1 MKTTHMKKFALPAIA
16 LSLIA
21 GVALAPASMAAAP
34 TRSISVNAEGT
45 VKVTPDAVRM
55 SATATTVAASNKA
68 ALAETAKTAAAV
80 RAALLDNGVAKSDIA
95 TQSIASY
102 PEYSYT
108 PDGGSKLIGYRASQS
123 FVVTIKNAAN
133 AGAVVDAIVAAGGD
147 NLQVNGVSPFVL
159 DASKSSLAARTV
171 AVKNARAK
179 ALSYAKLL
187 GVKLGRVI
195 TLTESSG
202 PSAYP
207 IMAMAKDSV
216 GNTVID
222 LGQQDVTV
230 SISVQWAIN

>member
-1 MKTTHMKKFALPAIA
+1 MKKFAVLAIA
-16 LSLIA
+16 LSLIG

-34 TRSISVNAEGT
+34 NRSISVNAEGT

-55 SATATTVAASNKA
+55 SAT
-68 ALAETAKTAAAV
+68 
-80 RAALLDNGVAKSDIA
+80 DNGVAKTDIA
-95 TQSIASY
+95 TQSITSY

-108 PDGGSKLIGYRASQS
+108 PEGGSKLIGYRASQS

-133 AGAVVDAIVAAGGD
+133 AGAVVDAVVAAGGD
-147 NLQVNGVSPFVL
+147 NLQVTGVSPFIL
-159 DASKSSLAARTV
+159 DSSKASLSARTV

-195 TLTESSG
+195 TLSESSG
-202 PSAYP
+202 PAAYP
-207 IMAMAKDSV
+207 IMAMQKDSV
-216 GNTVID
+216 GATVID

-230 SISVQWAIN
+230 SISVKWAIN

>member
-1 MKTTHMKKFALPAIA
+1 MKLTYMKKFVIASIA
-16 LSLIA
+16 LSFIG
-21 GVALAPASMAAAP
+21 GVALAPASIAAST

-55 SATATTVAASNKA
+55 SATATVVAATNKA
-68 ALAETAKTAAAV
+68 ALAATGKLAAEV
-80 RAALLDNGVAKSDIA
+80 RAALLDNGVAKTEIA
-95 TQSIASY
+95 TQSITSY
-102 PEYSYT
+102 PEYTYT
-108 PDGGSKLIGYRASQS
+108 QDGGSQLIGYRASQS

-133 AGAVVDAIVAAGGD
+133 AGVVVDAVVAAGGD
-147 NLQVNGVSPFVL
+147 DLQVTGVSPFVL

-195 TLTESSG
+195 TLSEGSG

-207 IMAMAKDSV
+207 IMAMAKDAA
-216 GNTVID
+216 GETVID

-230 SISVQWAIN
+230 AISVKWAIN

>member
-1 MKTTHMKKFALPAIA
+1 MKTTYMKKFALPAIA

-21 GVALAPASMAAAP
+21 GVALAPASMAASP

-55 SATATTVAASNKA
+55 SATATVVAGSNKE
-68 ALAETAKTAAAV
+68 ALAETSKAAAAV
-80 RAALLDNGVAKSDIA
+80 RAALLANGVAKTEIT
-95 TQSIASY
+95 TQSISSY

-108 PDGGSKLIGYRASQS
+108 PEGGSKLIGYRASQS

-133 AGAVVDAIVAAGGD
+133 AGAVVDAVVAAGGD
-147 NLQVNGVSPFVL
+147 NLQVTGVSPFVL
-159 DASKSSLAARTV
+159 DASKASLSARTA

-187 GVKLGRVI
+187 GVRIGRVI
-195 TLTESSG
+195 TLSESSG

-207 IMAMAKDSV
+207 IMAMAKDTA
-216 GNTVID
+216 GETVID

-230 SISVQWAIN
+230 SISVKWAIN

>member
-1 MKTTHMKKFALPAIA
+1 
-16 LSLIA
+16 
-21 GVALAPASMAAAP
+21 
-34 TRSISVNAEGT
+34 
-45 VKVTPDAVRM
+45 
-55 SATATTVAASNKA
+55 VAASNKE
-68 ALAETAKTAAAV
+68 ALAETGKVAAAV
-80 RAALLDNGVAKSDIA
+80 RAALLANGVAKTEIA
-95 TQSIASY
+95 TQSISSY

-108 PDGGSKLIGYRASQS
+108 PEGGSKLVGYRASQS

-133 AGAVVDAIVAAGGD
+133 AGAVVDAVVAAGGD
-147 NLQVNGVSPFVL
+147 NLQVTGVSPFVL

-195 TLTESSG
+195 TLSESSG

-207 IMAMAKDSV
+207 IMAMAKDSA
-216 GNTVID
+216 GETVID

-230 SISVQWAIN
+230 SISVKWAIN

>member
-1 MKTTHMKKFALPAIA
+1 MKTTHMKKFAVLAIA
-16 LSLIA
+16 LSLIG

-55 SATATTVAASNKA
+55 SATATVVAASNKE
-68 ALAETAKTAAAV
+68 ALAETGKVAAAV
-80 RAALLDNGVAKSDIA
+80 RAALLANGVAKTEIA
-95 TQSIASY
+95 TQSISSY
-102 PEYSYT
+102 PEYNYT
-108 PDGGSKLIGYRASQS
+108 PEGGSKLVGYRASQS

-133 AGAVVDAIVAAGGD
+133 AGAVVDAVVAAGGD
-147 NLQVNGVSPFVL
+147 NLQVTGVSPFVL
-159 DASKSSLAARTV
+159 DSSKASLSARTV

-195 TLTESSG
+195 TLSESSG

-207 IMAMAKDSV
+207 IMAMAKDSA
-216 GNTVID
+216 GETVID

-230 SISVQWAIN
+230 SISVKWAIN

>member
-1 MKTTHMKKFALPAIA
+1 MKKIALASVV
-16 LSLIA
+16 LSLIG

-45 VKVTPDAVRM
+45 VKVTPDAVRI
-55 SATATTVAASNKA
+55 SATATMVAASNKE
-68 ALAETAKTAAAV
+68 ALSATAKTAAAV
-80 RAALLDNGVAKSDIA
+80 RAALLDNGVAGSDIA
-95 TQSIASY
+95 TQSITSY

-133 AGAVVDAIVAAGGD
+133 AGVVVDAVVAAGGD
-147 NLQVNGVSPFVL
+147 NLQVTGVSPFVL
-159 DASKSSLAARTV
+159 NASKSSLSARTV

-195 TLTESSG
+195 TLSESSG

-207 IMAMAKDSV
+207 VMALAKDSV

>member
-1 MKTTHMKKFALPAIA
+1 MKTTLMKKFAVLAIA
-16 LSLIA
+16 LSLIG

-55 SATATTVAASNKA
+55 SATATIVAASNKA
-68 ALAETAKTAAAV
+68 ALAETAKVAAAV

-95 TQSIASY
+95 TQSITSY
-102 PEYSYT
+102 PEYSYS
-108 PDGGSKLIGYRASQS
+108 PDGGSKLVGYRASQS

-133 AGAVVDAIVAAGGD
+133 AGAVVDAVVAAGGD
-147 NLQVNGVSPFVL
+147 NLQVSGVTPFVL
-159 DASKSSLAARTV
+159 DASKASLSARTV

-187 GVKLGRVI
+187 GVKLGRVL
-195 TLTESSG
+195 TLTENNG
-202 PSAYP
+202 PAAYP
-207 IMAMAKDSV
+207 IMAMAKDAA
-216 GNTVID
+216 GATVID

-230 SISVQWAIN
+230 AISVQWSIN

>member
-1 MKTTHMKKFALPAIA
+1 MKKFAIASVA
-16 LSLIA
+16 LSLI
-21 GVALAPASMAAAP
+21 GGFALAPASMAAAP

-45 VKVTPDAVRM
+45 VKVTPDAVRL
-55 SATATTVAASNKA
+55 SATATAMAASNKS
-68 ALAETAKTAAAV
+68 ALSEASKVAAAV
-80 RAALLDNGVAKSDIA
+80 RKALLENGVAKTEIA
-95 TQSIASY
+95 TQSITSY

-133 AGAVVDAIVAAGGD
+133 AGAVVDAVVAAGGD
-147 NLQVNGVSPFVL
+147 NLQITGVSPFVL
-159 DASKSSLAARTV
+159 DSSKASLSARTV

-195 TLTESSG
+195 TLSESSG
-202 PSAYP
+202 PAAYP
-207 IMAMAKDSV
+207 IMAMQKDSV
-216 GNTVID
+216 GATVID

-230 SISVQWAIN
+230 SISVKWAIN

>member
-1 MKTTHMKKFALPAIA
+1 MKTMHMKKFAVLAIA
-16 LSLIA
+16 LSLVGGA
-21 GVALAPASMAAAP
+21 ALAPASMAAP
-34 TRSISVNAEGT
+34 TRAISVNAEGT

-55 SATATTVAASNKA
+55 SASATVVAASNKE
-68 ALAETAKTAAAV
+68 ALAETSKAAAAV
-80 RAALLDNGVAKSDIA
+80 RAALLANGVAKTEIA
-95 TQSIASY
+95 TQSISSY

-108 PDGGSKLIGYRASQS
+108 PEGGSQLVGYRASQS

-133 AGAVVDAIVAAGGD
+133 AGAVVDAVVEAGGN
-147 NLQVNGVSPFVL
+147 NLQVTGVSPFVL
-159 DASKSSLAARTV
+159 DASKASLSARSV

-195 TLTESSG
+195 TLSESSG

-230 SISVQWAIN
+230 SISVKWAIN

>member
-1 MKTTHMKKFALPAIA
+1 MKKIAVLAFALA
-16 LSLIA
+16 LIG
-21 GVALAPASMAAAP
+21 GVALAPASNAAAP

-55 SATATTVAASNKA
+55 SATATVVATSNKA
-68 ALAETAKTAAAV
+68 ALAETAKAAAAV
-80 RAALLDNGVAKSDIA
+80 RAALLDNGVAKTDIA
-95 TQSIASY
+95 TQSITSY

-108 PDGGSKLIGYRASQS
+108 PDGVSKLVGYRASQS
-123 FVVTIKNAAN
+123 FVVTIKNSAN
-133 AGAVVDAIVAAGGD
+133 AGAVVDAVVAAGGD
-147 NLQVNGVSPFVL
+147 NLQVTGVSPFVL
-159 DASKSSLAARTV
+159 DASKASLSARTV

-195 TLTESSG
+195 TLSEGSG

-207 IMAMAKDSV
+207 IMAMAKDAA
-216 GNTVID
+216 GATVID

>member
-1 MKTTHMKKFALPAIA
+1 MKTTHIKKFAPLAIA
-16 LSLIA
+16 LSLVG

-55 SATATTVAASNKA
+55 SATATTMAASNKA
-68 ALAETAKTAAAV
+68 ALAETAKVSAAV
-80 RAALLDNGVAKSDIA
+80 RTALLDNGVAKDDIA
-95 TQSIASY
+95 TQSITSY

-133 AGAVVDAIVAAGGD
+133 AGAVVDAVVAAGGD

-159 DASKSSLAARTV
+159 DASKASLSARTV

-179 ALSYAKLL
+179 AMSYAKLL

-195 TLTESSG
+195 TLSESSG

-207 IMAMAKDSV
+207 IMAMAKDSAE
-216 GNTVID
+216 NTVVD

-230 SISVQWAIN
+230 AISVKWSIN

>member
-1 MKTTHMKKFALPAIA
+1 MKTTQMKKFAVLAIA
-16 LSLIA
+16 LSLIG
-21 GVALAPASMAAAP
+21 GVAFAPASLAAAP

-55 SATATTVAASNKA
+55 SATATMVSASNKE
-68 ALAETAKTAAAV
+68 ALAATAKTAAAV
-80 RAALLDNGVAKSDIA
+80 RAALLDNGVTNSNIA
-95 TQSIASY
+95 TQSITSY

-133 AGAVVDAIVAAGGD
+133 AGAVVDAVVAAGGD
-147 NLQVNGVSPFVL
+147 NLQITGVSPFVL
-159 DASKSSLAARTV
+159 DSSKASLSARTV

-195 TLTESSG
+195 TLTENNG

-207 IMAMAKDSV
+207 IMSMAKDSV

-230 SISVQWAIN
+230 SISVKWAIN

>member
-1 MKTTHMKKFALPAIA
+1 MKTTHIKKIAVLAVA
-16 LSLIA
+16 LSLIG
-21 GVALAPASMAAAP
+21 GVALAPASNAAAP

-55 SATATTVAASNKA
+55 SATATVVAESNKA
-68 ALAETAKTAAAV
+68 ALAETAKAAAAV
-80 RAALLDNGVAKSDIA
+80 RAALLDNGVAKTDIA
-95 TQSIASY
+95 TQSITSY
-102 PEYSYT
+102 PEYNYT
-108 PDGGSKLIGYRASQS
+108 PDGGSKLVGYRASQS

-133 AGAVVDAIVAAGGD
+133 AGAVVDAVVAAGGD
-147 NLQVNGVSPFVL
+147 NLQVTGVSPFVL
-159 DASKSSLAARTV
+159 DASKASLSARTV

-195 TLTESSG
+195 TLTEGSG

-207 IMAMAKDSV
+207 IMAMAKDAA
-216 GNTVID
+216 GATVID

>member
-1 MKTTHMKKFALPAIA
+1 MKKFAVPAIA

-55 SATATTVAASNKA
+55 SATATVVASSNKE
-68 ALAETAKTAAAV
+68 ALAETAKVAAAV
-80 RAALLDNGVAKSDIA
+80 RAALLENGVAKTEIA
-95 TQSIASY
+95 TQSITSY

-123 FVVTIKNAAN
+123 FVVTIKNA
-133 AGAVVDAIVAAGGD
+133 
-147 NLQVNGVSPFVL
+147 
-159 DASKSSLAARTV
+159 
-171 AVKNARAK
+171 RAK

-195 TLTESSG
+195 TLSESSG
-202 PSAYP
+202 PAAYP
-207 IMAMAKDSV
+207 IMAMQKDSV
-216 GNTVID
+216 GATVID

-230 SISVQWAIN
+230 SISVKWAIN

>member
-1 MKTTHMKKFALPAIA
+1 MKPTYMKKFAIASIA
-16 LSLIA
+16 LSLI
-21 GVALAPASMAAAP
+21 GGIALAPASTAATP
-34 TRSISVNAEGT
+34 NRSISVNAEGT

-55 SATATTVAASNKA
+55 SATATVVAATNKA
-68 ALAETAKTAAAV
+68 ALAATGKVAAAV
-80 RAALLDNGVAKSDIA
+80 RAALLDNGVEKTEIA
-95 TQSIASY
+95 TQSITSY
-102 PEYSYT
+102 PEYTYT
-108 PDGGSKLIGYRASQS
+108 QDGGSQLVGYRASQS

-133 AGAVVDAIVAAGGD
+133 AGVVVDAVVAAGGD
-147 NLQVNGVSPFVL
+147 DLQVTGVSPFVL

-195 TLTESSG
+195 TLSESSG

-207 IMAMAKDSV
+207 IMAMAKDSA
-216 GNTVID
+216 GETVID

-230 SISVQWAIN
+230 SISVKWAIN

>member
-1 MKTTHMKKFALPAIA
+1 MKKFAVLAIA
-16 LSLIA
+16 LSLIG
-21 GVALAPASMAAAP
+21 GVALAPASNAAAP

-55 SATATTVAASNKA
+55 SATATVVAASNKA
-68 ALAETAKTAAAV
+68 ALAETAKAAAAV
-80 RAALLDNGVAKSDIA
+80 RAALLDNGVAKTDIA
-95 TQSIASY
+95 TQSITSY

-108 PDGGSKLIGYRASQS
+108 PDGGSKLVGYRASQS

-133 AGAVVDAIVAAGGD
+133 AGAVVDAVVAAGGD
-147 NLQVNGVSPFVL
+147 NLQVTGVSPFVL
-159 DASKSSLAARTV
+159 DASKASLSARTV

-195 TLTESSG
+195 TLTENSG
-202 PSAYP
+202 PVAYP
-207 IMAMAKDSV
+207 VMAMAKDSV

>member
-1 MKTTHMKKFALPAIA
+1 MKTTHMKKIALASVV
-16 LSLIA
+16 LSLIG
-21 GVALAPASMAAAP
+21 GVALAPASMATAP

-55 SATATTVAASNKA
+55 SATATMVAASNKE
-68 ALAETAKTAAAV
+68 ALAATAKTAAAV

-95 TQSIASY
+95 TQSINSY

-133 AGAVVDAIVAAGGD
+133 AGAVVDAVVAAGGD
-147 NLQVNGVSPFVL
+147 NVQVNGVSPFVL
-159 DASKSSLAARTV
+159 NASKSSLSARTV

-195 TLTESSG
+195 TLSESSG

-207 IMAMAKDSV
+207 VMAMAKDSV

-230 SISVQWAIN
+230 AISVKWAIN

>member
-1 MKTTHMKKFALPAIA
+1 MKTTHMKKFVVPSIA
-16 LSLIA
+16 LSLIG

-55 SATATTVAASNKA
+55 SATATVVAASNKE
-68 ALAETAKTAAAV
+68 ALAQTSKAASAV
-80 RAALLDNGVAKSDIA
+80 RAALLANGVAKTEIA
-95 TQSIASY
+95 TQSITSY

-108 PDGGSKLIGYRASQS
+108 PEGGSKLVGYRASQS

-133 AGAVVDAIVAAGGD
+133 AGAVVDAVVAAGGD
-147 NLQVNGVSPFVL
+147 NLQVTGVSPFVL
-159 DASKSSLAARTV
+159 DSSKASLAARTV

-179 ALSYAKLL
+179 ALL
-187 GVKLGRVI
+187 GVRLGRVI
-195 TLTESSG
+195 TLSESSG

-207 IMAMAKDSV
+207 IMAMAKDAA
-216 GNTVID
+216 GETVID

-230 SISVQWAIN
+230 SISVKWAIN